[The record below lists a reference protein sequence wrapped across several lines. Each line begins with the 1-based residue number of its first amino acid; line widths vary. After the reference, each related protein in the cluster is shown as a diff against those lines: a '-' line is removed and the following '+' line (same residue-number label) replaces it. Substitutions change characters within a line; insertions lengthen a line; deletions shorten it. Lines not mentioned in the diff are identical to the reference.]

1 MNSSEMIELLK
12 FVGGFA
18 VVYISARLAINKFYR
33 EKWWEKRV
41 DYYLK
46 VIDSV
51 YVIQEADLYRL
62 RDQYTDRCG
71 QDSDPNFSKLSKVD
85 ELELNERADKARSEL
100 KRLAHIAPL
109 VLSEKAS
116 CLMFNYLNESEKIY
130 PQWYRDEIN
139 SDEAYNK
146 THQLSQ
152 KLLSDLLQDSKNIL
166 KVK

>member
-1 MNSSEMIELLK
+1 MFIYPPDLPLISSIERS
-12 FVGGFA
+12 GG
-18 VVYISARLAINKFYR
+18 
-33 EKWWEKRV
+33 EKRV

-85 ELELNERADKARSEL
+85 ELELNERADKARGEL

-109 VLSEKAS
+109 VLSDKAS
-116 CLMFNYLNESEKIY
+116 YLIFNYLNESEKIY
-130 PQWYRDEIN
+130 PQWYHDEIDT
-139 SDEAYNK
+139 DEAYNK

-152 KLLSDLLQDSKNIL
+152 KLLSDILQDSKNIL